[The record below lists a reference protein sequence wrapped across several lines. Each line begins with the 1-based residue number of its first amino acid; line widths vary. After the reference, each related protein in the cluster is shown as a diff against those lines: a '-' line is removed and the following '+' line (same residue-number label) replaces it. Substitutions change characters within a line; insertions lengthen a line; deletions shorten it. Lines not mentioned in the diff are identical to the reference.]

1 VIGMEL
7 VSGDEFVK
15 LFSSFHASA
24 FRLETRERYH
34 LAKDEEEPLRRFLAG
49 EPDDLAWMNEW
60 CELMRMHARHGRT
73 FRRVR
78 VVSRPF
84 SDYTRFSMAV
94 ARHSIPAGDQIH
106 YLDRKEAKRLDLPRS
121 DWWLFDDERLALLHL
136 NEQDVLHGAEIIT
149 DPEVVERHRR
159 WAEVAW
165 LHAIPL
171 EEFVSLGA

>member
-1 VIGMEL
+1 MGL
-7 VSGDEFVK
+7 VSGDEFVR
-15 LFSSFHASA
+15 LFSSFDVSA

-49 EPDDLAWMNEW
+49 EPDDMAWMGEW
-60 CELMRMHARHGRT
+60 FDLMRSHAAHGRT

-94 ARHSIPAGDQIH
+94 ARHSIPAGDRIH
-106 YLDRKEAKRLDLPRS
+106 YLDRSEVDRLGLPRS

-136 NEQDVLHGAEIIT
+136 DAGDVLLGAEIIT
-149 DPEVVERHRR
+149 DPTVVEQHR
-159 WAEVAW
+159 AW
-165 LHAIPL
+165 RDLAWENAIAL
-171 EEFVSLGA
+171 EEFVTSGA

>member
-1 VIGMEL
+1 MRL
-7 VSGDEFVK
+7 VSGDDFVR
-15 LFSSFHASA
+15 LFSSFDVSA

-49 EPDDLAWMNEW
+49 EPDDMAWMSEW
-60 CELMRMHARHGRT
+60 FDLMRQHASHGRT

-84 SDYTRFSMAV
+84 SDYVRFSMAV

-106 YLDRKEAKRLDLPRS
+106 YLDRVEAERLGLPHS

-136 NEQDVLHGAEIIT
+136 DDDDVLLGAEIIT
-149 DPEVVERHRR
+149 DPATVEQHRKWR
-159 WAEVAW
+159 DLAW
-165 LHAIPL
+165 EHAIPL
-171 EEFVSLGA
+171 EEFVTSGA